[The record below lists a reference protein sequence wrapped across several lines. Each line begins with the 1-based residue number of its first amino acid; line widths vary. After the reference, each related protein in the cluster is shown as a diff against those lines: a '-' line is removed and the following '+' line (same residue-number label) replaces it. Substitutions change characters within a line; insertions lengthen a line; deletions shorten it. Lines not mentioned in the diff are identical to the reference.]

1 MLFSLLF
8 YYIQNYP
15 VVSDCLGILFFA
27 ELDERSPIPR
37 KMWYSTH
44 PRNFGIKSHDLRP
57 IARPSALQAYQFK
70 ITQSTGMATQM
81 YLEVIL
87 AGNRI
92 ATR

>member
-1 MLFSLLF
+1 MFSYTEYAFFVTF
-8 YYIQNYP
+8 YCIQNYP

-44 PRNFGIKSHDLRP
+44 PRNFGIKSRDLRP
-57 IARPSALQAYQFK
+57 IARPPALQAYQFK

-81 YLEVIL
+81 
-87 AGNRI
+87 
-92 ATR
+92 